1 MKQLKKAENLIKVV
15 EMTNKE
21 VGLSLSPSSI
31 PNYDELIKELARAVQ
46 YLIDKDFE
54 KLMHILYRIDVS
66 ETKVKIAFGLEQDV
80 AQQIALLII
89 EREEQKVI
97 TRAKYR
103 NKREM

>member
-1 MKQLKKAENLIKVV
+1 MSQLKKAENLLSVV
-15 EMTNKE
+15 EMTNKD
-21 VGLSLSPSSI
+21 VGLSLSPVSI
-31 PNYDELIKELARAVQ
+31 PNYDELIKELVRAVQ

-66 ETKVKIAFGLEQDV
+66 ESKVKEAFGLEQDV
-80 AQQIALLII
+80 AKQIAILII

-103 NKREM
+103 